1 MASECSTCTWTS
13 QKTEPADDGFVE
25 NTAPS
30 KMASKLYYFIA
41 DKSCLLFTII
51 LKVLSGWEV
60 IKTQGKCI
68 KSYKNFLK
76 DFVVEQNL
84 TFLKGNF

>member
-1 MASECSTCTWTS
+1 MF
-13 QKTEPADDGFVE
+13 KTEPADDGFVE

-30 KMASKLYYFIA
+30 KLASKLTISLFA
-41 DKSCLLFTII
+41 DKSCLLFTIT

-84 TFLKGNF
+84 TCLKGDFWIYPKP